1 MLKLAF
7 YGIAALVLWQTGTWG
22 YALVA
27 YVAWEFFKG
36 AQRGGGIA
44 GGLQAVAL
52 KAICAGLV
60 YFALMS
66 PAVTGSSAL
75 LMGLAGT
82 IGLMVQKFP
91 TFKLRKQLREG
102 MEADKTDDSA
112 VARRDGQRRT
122 GDAVQSA
129 LEKGNFDGAADA
141 ARKGAEKD
149 EEAVGR
155 VNSSEEQ
162 LDGVRDGASREQAAQ
177 GRQPGGRQGF
187 WNWFINGSSGAGA
200 RANGKQGLVSW
211 FLFGSKGAPANAK
224 QGLASVFLNG
234 RQQPKTGGWLGWFLF
249 GTPVKKKQKR

>member
-27 YVAWEFFKG
+27 YIAWEFFKG

-102 MEADKTDDSA
+102 MESDKTDDAA
-112 VARRDGQRRT
+112 VARRDGLRQTDMAIRQSLANG
-122 GDAVQSA
+122 GDGSQAAANGAERDEKA
-129 LEKGNFDGAADA
+129 LERIDGA
-141 ARKGAEKD
+141 
-149 EEAVGR
+149 EESLG
-155 VNSSEEQ
+155 
-162 LDGVRDGASREQAAQ
+162 GVRDGASREQAAQ

-200 RANGKQGLVSW
+200 RSSGKQGLVSW

-249 GTPVKKKQKR
+249 GTPVKKKPKR